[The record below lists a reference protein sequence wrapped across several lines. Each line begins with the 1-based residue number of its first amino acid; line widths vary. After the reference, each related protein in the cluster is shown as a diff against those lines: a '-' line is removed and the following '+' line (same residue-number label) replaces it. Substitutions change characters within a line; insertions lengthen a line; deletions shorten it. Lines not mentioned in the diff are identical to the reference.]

1 MRSIWQTA
9 TARLGPQLARDIALV
24 CLADGIVGVSFGAI
38 TVAVGLPIWLPMM
51 LSVVVFAGASQF
63 LFVAIIAAG
72 GSPIAA
78 FAAGILVN
86 ARHLPFGLSIGE
98 AVGGGWL
105 RRIVGSQLIIDES
118 TAFALA
124 EHEPA
129 RRRAAFWGCGV
140 SLFICWNIGVI
151 AGAFGGSVV
160 KNTDAF
166 GMDAAFPAVL
176 LALVM
181 PSLKDRA
188 TRFAA
193 IVGAVT
199 AIAVTPLLPA
209 GVPVLL
215 SLAALPLVLIGSRR
229 RSPGP
234 RPALHPAA
242 DRADGD
248 GAGAAGAGGGGSAR
262 NDVGIRTP
270 RGVDDGVPGE
280 AADYVIDVRNG
291 ADSGGAQGVGHA

>member
-1 MRSIWQTA
+1 MRSIWQA
-9 TARLGPQLARDIALV
+9 ARSRLGPELTRDIALV

-38 TVAVGLPIWLPMM
+38 TVAVGLPIWLPML

-78 FAAGILVN
+78 FAAGLLVN
-86 ARHLPFGLSIGE
+86 ARHLPFGLAIGE
-98 AVGGGWL
+98 VIGSGWV

-124 EHEPA
+124 EKEPE
-129 RRRAAFWGCGV
+129 RRRAAFWGCGIA
-140 SLFICWNIGVI
+140 LFVCWNIGVVG
-151 AGAFGGSVV
+151 GAFGGQVISD
-160 KNTDAF
+160 TDAF

-193 IVGAVT
+193 IVGAVV
-199 AIAVTPLLPA
+199 AVALTPLIPA
-209 GVPVLL
+209 GLPVLL
-215 SLAALPLVLIGSRR
+215 SLVALPLVLVGSTNKHQAI
-229 RSPGP
+229 PGT
-234 RPALHPAA
+234 AENTITYDASL
-242 DRADGD
+242 
-248 GAGAAGAGGGGSAR
+248 
-262 NDVGIRTP
+262 
-270 RGVDDGVPGE
+270 
-280 AADYVIDVRNG
+280 G
-291 ADSGGAQGVGHA
+291 ADPSRAAEPDPGGES

>member
-1 MRSIWQTA
+1 LAICAPWATIEGMRSLWSRL
-9 TARLGPQLARDIALV
+9 TARLGPELARDIALV

-38 TVAVGLPIWLPMM
+38 TVAAGLPVWLPML

-78 FAAGILVN
+78 FAAGLLVN
-86 ARHLPFGLSIGE
+86 ARHLPFGLAIGE
-98 AVGGGWL
+98 VTGPGRL
-105 RRIVGSQLIIDES
+105 KKIVGSQLIIDES

-124 EHEPA
+124 EREPT

-140 SLFICWNIGVI
+140 ALFICWNIGVV
-151 AGAFGGSVV
+151 AGAFGGTAISD
-160 KNTDAF
+160 TDAF

-193 IVGAVT
+193 IVGAV
-199 AIAVTPLLPA
+199 IAVALTSLMPA
-209 GVPVLL
+209 GLPVLL
-215 SLAALPLVLIGSRR
+215 SLAALPLVLIGTFGRR
-229 RSPGP
+229 RHAS
-234 RPALHPAA
+234 RTEHA
-242 DRADGD
+242 DRD
-248 GAGAAGAGGGGSAR
+248 AASGPQGPGS
-262 NDVGIRTP
+262 
-270 RGVDDGVPGE
+270 DDPERAPGWP
-280 AADYVIDVRNG
+280 
-291 ADSGGAQGVGHA
+291 

>member
-1 MRSIWQTA
+1 MSMRALWNRL
-9 TARLGPQLARDIALV
+9 TARLGPDLARDIALV

-38 TVAVGLPIWLPMM
+38 TVAVGLPIWLPML

-78 FAAGILVN
+78 FAAGLLVN
-86 ARHLPFGLSIGE
+86 ARHLPFGLAIGE
-98 AVGGGWL
+98 VIRGPRW
-105 RRIVGSQLIIDES
+105 RKIVGSQLIIDES

-124 EHEPA
+124 EKEPE
-129 RRRAAFWGCGV
+129 RRRAAFWGCGA
-140 SLFICWNIGVI
+140 SLFVCWNIGVV
-151 AGAFGGSVV
+151 AGAFGGTAI

-193 IVGAVT
+193 IIGAVI
-199 AIAVTPLLPA
+199 AVAVTPLLPA
-209 GVPVLL
+209 GLPVLL
-215 SLAALPLVLIGSRR
+215 ALAALPLVLIGSRR
-229 RSPGP
+229 RHF
-234 RPALHPAA
+234 PAGDTDTHDDRAAPAA
-242 DRADGD
+242 GPPAGSEPGRGVQGSDTGPSGRGADGSPSEITNP
-248 GAGAAGAGGGGSAR
+248 GGAA
-262 NDVGIRTP
+262 
-270 RGVDDGVPGE
+270 
-280 AADYVIDVRNG
+280 
-291 ADSGGAQGVGHA
+291 